1 MPYWISASAIL
12 LLTWLL
18 LGFVGARRHH
28 RILCMLILVGLLAL
42 IPRNSPIPET
52 VVAALKESPGPTM
65 DLSGELLTLEGKKVS
80 LSDDTGKVL
89 FLNFWAT
96 WCGPCRAEM
105 PAMEALYELLG
116 EEGLSMVAV
125 TEEPKELVLRYLERH
140 PYPFQ
145 IMIDPRG
152 ELTQRLQVF
161 GLPTTFVLDKKRRLI
176 YSHVGPAEWDSP
188 QIVDLFRE
196 ALEE

>member
-1 MPYWISASAIL
+1 
-12 LLTWLL
+12 
-18 LGFVGARRHH
+18 
-28 RILCMLILVGLLAL
+28 
-42 IPRNSPIPET
+42 
-52 VVAALKESPGPTM
+52 
-65 DLSGELLTLEGKKVS
+65 
-80 LSDDTGKVL
+80 
-89 FLNFWAT
+89 
-96 WCGPCRAEM
+96 
-105 PAMEALYELLG
+105 MEALYELLG

-125 TEEPKELVLRYLERH
+125 TEEPKEQVLRYLERH

-176 YSHVGPAEWDSP
+176 YSHVGAAEWNSP
-188 QIVDLFRE
+188 QIVDLYRE